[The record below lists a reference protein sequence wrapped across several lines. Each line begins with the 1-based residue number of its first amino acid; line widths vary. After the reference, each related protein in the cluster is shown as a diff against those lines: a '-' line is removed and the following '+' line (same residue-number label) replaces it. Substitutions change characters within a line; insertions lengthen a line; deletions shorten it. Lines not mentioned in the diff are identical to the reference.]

1 MITTSKGTMIK
12 LISKITPKIATL
24 EIIIRNALDNEL
36 SKQDNNWIQ
45 NSNDERMIKAREKN
59 REKYREKYKKQ
70 KPIPSSISISH

>member
-59 REKYREKYKKQ
+59 REKYKKQ

>member
-59 REKYREKYKKQ
+59 REKYKKQ
-70 KPIPSSISISH
+70 KPILSSISISH